1 MKSKMTMPVL
11 SRRKFLVLTG
21 QGAAAVALASC
32 AGAAPAAPAAT
43 NAPVPAAPAKVSG
56 KVEFLAW
63 GDTGDIASW
72 ETLQKTYLQKN
83 PDVQLTVTPITDPG
97 NNFYPKL
104 QTSIAGGTPPQVA
117 SFQGWEWQVYADKG
131 VLAPIDDLIK
141 RDKAEAAYPDL
152 KSMNDITIRKGKR
165 YMVPMQLAT
174 MLMYYA
180 KKPFLEAGVPFPTD
194 DWTYDQF
201 IDIARKLTNPA
212 KKMWG
217 IQPNNNWYRDIHW
230 IRATGKTEFD
240 SIMDP
245 KKAQFNQPEI
255 AAVLQQVVVDWAYK
269 DKIAPTS
276 ADMTGGANQIQTGNT
291 AMRYDGPW
299 FFPSM
304 NSQKLRDDKKNV
316 EFDVVLM
323 PKQADGSRP
332 HRGWAE
338 GIAVLKTN
346 NIEGGW
352 SLANYFSG
360 EEGQKIYATN
370 TGRIPSIQKL
380 VNDWWIPTVADAG
393 FGVKNGKAFIEANKN
408 TQLDVVSGVPR
419 SKMWAEVVKPTAYD
433 PMVAGTKKASEV
445 LADVDAKLN
454 KMLDEYWAAN
464 K

>member
-152 KSMNDITIRKGKR
+152 KSMNDSTIRKGKR

-380 VNDWWIPTVADAG
+380 VNEWWIPTVADAG

-454 KMLDEYWAAN
+454 KLLDEYWAAN